1 MFSLLCSVQFDGH
14 YAVSGAYDY
23 LVKVWDP
30 LQGTCVHTLQ
40 GHTNRVYSLRV
51 SAGLREVKV
60 RHGKRESCVG
70 SFRYRSS
77 CYQMSKEG
85 E

>member
-1 MFSLLCSVQFDGH
+1 MFQLLCSVQFDGC

-30 LQGTCVHTLQ
+30 LHGTCVHTLQ

-51 SAGLREVKV
+51 S
-60 RHGKRESCVG
+60 S
-70 SFRYRSS
+70 RYRGVSCLSSS
-77 CYQMSKEG
+77 CICVQ
-85 E
+85 